1 MPLNEPGDAPS
12 TPESFAK
19 IYLPT
24 SLLSLP
30 LGVSV
35 AVSGQLPTA
44 SSTSLNTPTSQQW
57 YPRQT
62 GLVETVRKWVRE
74 DVDPW
79 VNQAIIPHHTSQGN
93 SLEECGAVVDAR
105 TTQHYSYARHTG
117 VDLCHHLSLFV
128 RGSTNHEDYYILWFV
143 SGVTSAFK
151 KWVLE
156 LF

>member
-1 MPLNEPGDAPS
+1 MRRRHDQILSIWTTEGQKSLLLKLSPVRCVAQPNEARWLTAELTNSYTVPLNEPGYALS

-44 SSTSLNTPTSQQW
+44 SSTSLNTPTGQQW

-62 GLVETVRKWVRE
+62 GLIETVRKWVRE
-74 DVDPW
+74 DVDLW
-79 VNQAIIPHHTSQGN
+79 INQAIIPHHTSQGN

-105 TTQHYSYARHTG
+105 TT
-117 VDLCHHLSLFV
+117 
-128 RGSTNHEDYYILWFV
+128 
-143 SGVTSAFK
+143 
-151 KWVLE
+151 
-156 LF
+156 

>member
-1 MPLNEPGDAPS
+1 MKPRWLTAELTNSYTLPLNEPGYALS

-19 IYLPT
+19 IYLPI

-44 SSTSLNTPTSQQW
+44 SSTSLNTPTGQQW

-74 DVDPW
+74 DIDLWGKPSNHPSSHVARELTRGMW
-79 VNQAIIPHHTSQGN
+79 CC
-93 SLEECGAVVDAR
+93 CGCP
-105 TTQHYSYARHTG
+105 Y
-117 VDLCHHLSLFV
+117 HLALLL
-128 RGSTNHEDYYILWFV
+128 HL
-143 SGVTSAFK
+143 
-151 KWVLE
+151 
-156 LF
+156 

>member
-1 MPLNEPGDAPS
+1 MRRRHDQILSIWTTEGQKSLLLKLRLVRCVAQPNEAQMADSRTHKLLHCAAKRARLCPIYAK
-12 TPESFAK
+12 SFAK

-44 SSTSLNTPTSQQW
+44 SSTSLNTPTGQQW

-62 GLVETVRKWVRE
+62 KLVETVRKWIRE

-105 TTQHYSYARHTG
+105 TT
-117 VDLCHHLSLFV
+117 
-128 RGSTNHEDYYILWFV
+128 
-143 SGVTSAFK
+143 
-151 KWVLE
+151 
-156 LF
+156 